1 MILARIK
8 LQQKNDQPS
17 EAQSSH
23 NALNHAI
30 TNSDSKDT
38 TSVCSSNGNSRC
50 HDDPTTFYKHN
61 GHQHTHM
68 HSGSNSLSTVPA
80 QGESIDMPSALR
92 TFTLNFVGDV
102 MLGRLVDQLWPQHVD
117 NAHERRVVSYFIE
130 RYPYLS
136 KYTHRDPWG
145 SALPLFHNS
154 DLNLINLETSATT
167 TNDPWPSKAF
177 NYRMHPANAA
187 ALREARI
194 DYATL
199 ANNHTLDFGTDG
211 LVETVWT
218 MKESKIAFAGAG
230 ETTDESR
237 RPAVL
242 RLPRCAEAHAQDSH
256 EQSSKSYSVH
266 VYAASDHPR
275 DWAVVPTFHLID
287 YSARTRE
294 HLRTLLTSPPA
305 STDTPEK
312 PALKIFSVHWGP
324 NYTWQPAEKIR
335 SLAHFL
341 IDECGVDIVHGHS
354 SHHVQGVER
363 YRRKL
368 IIYGCGDFVDDY
380 ALNEEYRND
389 LGAVWRVCVREEQD
403 EEEADPESCRLVL
416 DRLEI
421 FPTRCDRFQ
430 VTLLDPDDDDHLWV
444 KRKITQ
450 LSEDMGTKVRRD
462 LGREH
467 QVVVDLRD

>member
-1 MILARIK
+1 
-8 LQQKNDQPS
+8 
-17 EAQSSH
+17 
-23 NALNHAI
+23 
-30 TNSDSKDT
+30 
-38 TSVCSSNGNSRC
+38 
-50 HDDPTTFYKHN
+50 
-61 GHQHTHM
+61 
-68 HSGSNSLSTVPA
+68 
-80 QGESIDMPSALR
+80 MPSALR

-117 NAHERRVVSYFIE
+117 NAHERRVLSYFIE

-136 KYTHRDPWG
+136 NYTHRDPWG

-167 TNDPWPSKAF
+167 TDDPWPNKAF

-187 ALREARI
+187 ALREARV

-242 RLPRCAEAHAQDSH
+242 RLPRCEAHMQHHHGHAHAQHDH
-256 EQSSKSYSVH
+256 DQPGKSYSVH

-275 DWAVVPTFHLID
+275 DWAVVPNFHLID

-294 HLRTLLTSPPA
+294 DLRTLLTSHSTST

-380 ALNEEYRND
+380 ALNGEYRND

-403 EEEADPESCRLVL
+403 EESPAPESCRLVL

-430 VTLLDPDDDDHLWV
+430 VTLLDPDDDDHGWV
-444 KRKITQ
+444 KRKITR
-450 LSEDMGTKVRRD
+450 LSEDMGTKVCGD

-467 QVVVDLRD
+467 QIVVDLRD

>member
-1 MILARIK
+1 
-8 LQQKNDQPS
+8 
-17 EAQSSH
+17 
-23 NALNHAI
+23 
-30 TNSDSKDT
+30 
-38 TSVCSSNGNSRC
+38 
-50 HDDPTTFYKHN
+50 
-61 GHQHTHM
+61 
-68 HSGSNSLSTVPA
+68 
-80 QGESIDMPSALR
+80 MPSALR

-130 RYPYLS
+130 RYPHLAN
-136 KYTHRDPWG
+136 YTHRDPWG
-145 SALPLFHNS
+145 TALPLFHDA

-194 DYATL
+194 DYACL
-199 ANNHTLDFGTDG
+199 ANNHTLDFGSDG

-218 MKESKIAFAGAG
+218 MKENKIAFAGVG

-237 RPAVL
+237 RPAIL
-242 RLPRCAEAHAQDSH
+242 RLPRCADVAHHGHAHAQGQD
-256 EQSSKSYSVH
+256 EPGNSYTVH

-275 DWAVVPTFHLID
+275 DWAVVPSFHLID
-287 YSARTRE
+287 YTPRTRE
-294 HLRTLLTSPPA
+294 HLLTLLTSH
-305 STDTPEK
+305 TPDK
-312 PALKIFSVHWGP
+312 PIPDLKIFSIHWGP

-363 YRRKL
+363 YHRKL

-403 EEEADPESCRLVL
+403 EENVEVESCRLVL

-444 KRKITQ
+444 QRKITR
-450 LSEDMGTKVRRD
+450 LSEDMGTTVRRD